1 MAANEN
7 NLFAWIE
14 QTAQNGPDTAFAE
27 LFDRLRREK
36 QYRLL
41 FDARLMKRR
50 LELGLPLV
58 SHITLAE
65 LPKHLQQPYQE
76 GYVEAA
82 REVGELM
89 LADGHI
95 AHAWPYLRASGKT
108 DSMIAALERF
118 NAPAVDTPESQE
130 LVNAAI
136 QIAFQEGLHPKKGF
150 ELILQHYG
158 MCRAITMF
166 DAYPDREGR
175 AESLGLLVRSLHGEL
190 VTNVKRAIAAVEGQS
205 PDTNSIPLLIAGRDW
220 LFENN
225 TQHTDS
231 SHIVS
236 VLRLA
241 CDLEDRETL
250 KLAVEI
256 ADYATHLGPMFQ
268 YEEDPPFNR
277 AYEDRAVYLRAL
289 LGEDVDRAARHF
301 EEKAERFDPQEY
313 GTRSGEVL
321 VNLQLRLGRLADA
334 IKAYQQYV
342 HGAEAQELSCP
353 SLVELC
359 QMAGDFERL
368 KQLAQAQADPLSYMA
383 AVLQQRKDARE

>member
-14 QTAQNGPDTAFAE
+14 QTAQNGPETAFEE

-58 SHITLAE
+58 SNIALSE
-65 LPKHLQQPYQE
+65 LPQHLQQPYQE

-82 REVGELM
+82 REVGGLM

-118 NAPAVDTPESQE
+118 NTPAVDTPESQE

-166 DAYPDREGR
+166 DAYPEREGR
-175 AESLGLLVRSLHGEL
+175 AESLRLLVRSLHGEL
-190 VTNVKRAIAAVEGQS
+190 VANVKRAIAAVEGQS
-205 PDTNSIPLLIAGRDW
+205 PDTNSIPLLIAGRHW

-225 TQHTDS
+225 AQHTDS

-250 KLAVEI
+250 KLAVDI
-256 ADYATHLGPMFQ
+256 ADYGTHLGPMFQ
-268 YEEDPPFNR
+268 YEEEPPFDR
-277 AYEDRAVYLRAL
+277 AYEDRAIYLRAL

-301 EEKAERFDPQEY
+301 EEKAERFDPQDY
-313 GTRSGEVL
+313 GTRAGETL
-321 VNLQLRLGRLADA
+321 VNLLVRLGRHREA
-334 IKAYQQYV
+334 ITAYQRYV
-342 HGAEAQELSCP
+342 SGANAQELSCP
-353 SLVELC
+353 SLLELC
-359 QMAGDFERL
+359 QMAGDFDQL
-368 KQLAQAQADPLSYMA
+368 KQIAKEQADPLSYMA
-383 AVLQQRKDARE
+383 AVLQQGKDARD

>member
-1 MAANEN
+1 
-7 NLFAWIE
+7 
-14 QTAQNGPDTAFAE
+14 
-27 LFDRLRREK
+27 
-36 QYRLL
+36 
-41 FDARLMKRR
+41 
-50 LELGLPLV
+50 
-58 SHITLAE
+58 
-65 LPKHLQQPYQE
+65 
-76 GYVEAA
+76 
-82 REVGELM
+82 
-89 LADGHI
+89 
-95 AHAWPYLRASGKT
+95 
-108 DSMIAALERF
+108 
-118 NAPAVDTPESQE
+118 
-130 LVNAAI
+130 
-136 QIAFQEGLHPKKGF
+136 
-150 ELILQHYG
+150 
-158 MCRAITMF
+158 
-166 DAYPDREGR
+166 
-175 AESLGLLVRSLHGEL
+175 
-190 VTNVKRAIAAVEGQS
+190 VKRAIAAVEGQS
-205 PDTNSIPLLIAGRDW
+205 PDANSIPVLIAGRDW

-241 CDLEDRETL
+241 CDLDDRETL

-289 LGEDVDRAARHF
+289 LGEDVDHAARHF

-313 GTRSGEVL
+313 GTRPGEVL

-342 HGAEAQELSCP
+342 DGAEAQERSCP